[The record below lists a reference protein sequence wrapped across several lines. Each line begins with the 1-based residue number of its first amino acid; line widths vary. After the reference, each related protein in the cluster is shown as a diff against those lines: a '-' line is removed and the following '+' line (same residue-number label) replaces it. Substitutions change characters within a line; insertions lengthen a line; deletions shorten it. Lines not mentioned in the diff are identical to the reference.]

1 MKEIDALD
9 GLCGRMCDE
18 SGIQYKMLNRAK
30 GPAVWGPRA
39 QIDRALYK
47 KHMQAEILNTKNL
60 TVEAHS
66 VEDLIV
72 TKSNDASNKMNCG
85 GVTTASGRHI
95 TSCSTVITTGTFLR
109 GTIYIGLESFP
120 AGRMGDKPAVGLA
133 KTIERVG
140 FHLSRL
146 KTGTPPRLDGKTI
159 SFEHLKSTMG
169 DNPPQPF
176 SFMNDKVWIEPE
188 AQVATHLTFTNE
200 EVARL
205 VQENVHHSL
214 YIKEETKGPR
224 YCPSLEAK
232 ILRFPLQREHQIW
245 LEPEGKKEEAKQRAQ
260 AWDWRKEKKRYERM
274 RPSV

>member
-1 MKEIDALD
+1 MREIDALD
-9 GLCGRMCDE
+9 GLCGRICDQ
-18 SGIQYKMLNRAK
+18 SGIQYKVLNKRK

-47 KHMQAEILNTKNL
+47 KHMQREILSTKNL
-60 TVEAHS
+60 SVEAHS

-72 TKSNDASNKMNCG
+72 TKSKDADGRVTCG
-85 GVTTASGRHI
+85 GVTTAEGRHI
-95 TSCSTVITTGTFLR
+95 TSRSTVITTGTFLR

-159 SFEHLKSTMG
+159 NLKNLEYTLG
-169 DNPPQPF
+169 DDPPRPF
-176 SFMNDKVWIEPE
+176 SFLNDKVWLEPS
-188 AQVATHLTFTNE
+188 AQVATHLTYTND

-205 VQENVHHSL
+205 VRENAHRSL

-245 LEPEGKKEEAKQRAQ
+245 LEPEGNNNSLKKSKR
-260 AWDWRKEKKRYERM
+260 RKRNAA
-274 RPSV
+274 S